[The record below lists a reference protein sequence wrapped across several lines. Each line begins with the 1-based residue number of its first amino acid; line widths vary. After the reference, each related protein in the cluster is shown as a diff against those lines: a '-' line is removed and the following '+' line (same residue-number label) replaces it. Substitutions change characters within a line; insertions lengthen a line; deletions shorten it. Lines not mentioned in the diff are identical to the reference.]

1 MSSTSQPAE
10 LQNDP
15 APNAGERPT
24 DPKAILQQL
33 ERILTSTVFRNS
45 KRCAMLLRFAVTE
58 TLAGRADTLKERTI
72 GMAVFGRAA
81 TYDTSEDP
89 VVRISAAEVRKR
101 IAQFYH
107 VSGHEEEI
115 RIELPTGSYV
125 PQFLAAAGAKFRE
138 ARAPDVSTLLP
149 SNASSEVAKG
159 RNLARTGIAA
169 AILAIVMLGGLAYRA
184 LSVSAEQRNPLNA
197 FWAPITSTRSV
208 ILAGGDPV
216 LPAAAELPSF
226 GQVNQG
232 EQVAFAD
239 AAAMARVAALLGAR
253 GVQLEI
259 RRAGGLSL
267 RDLRRSPAVLIG
279 EMSNTWTRELEGE
292 QGLRYVFT
300 WDLTK
305 PAVELN
311 DRQTGKPLW
320 VLALNT
326 PYASL
331 KEDRAII
338 TRMIDPSTEHA
349 VLILAGCGRDGTTAA
364 SEFVSDP
371 KYLNELAAHAPK
383 GWSTRNLQVVIA
395 TDLIRGNSGPP
406 RIVATHY
413 W

>member
-1 MSSTSQPAE
+1 
-10 LQNDP
+10 
-15 APNAGERPT
+15 
-24 DPKAILQQL
+24 
-33 ERILTSTVFRNS
+33 
-45 KRCAMLLRFAVTE
+45 
-58 TLAGRADTLKERTI
+58 
-72 GMAVFGRAA
+72 
-81 TYDTSEDP
+81 
-89 VVRISAAEVRKR
+89 
-101 IAQFYH
+101 
-107 VSGHEEEI
+107 
-115 RIELPTGSYV
+115 
-125 PQFLAAAGAKFRE
+125 
-138 ARAPDVSTLLP
+138 
-149 SNASSEVAKG
+149 VAKG
-159 RNLARTGIAA
+159 RNLARTAIAA
-169 AILAIVMLGGLAYRA
+169 AILAIVLMGGLAYRA

-208 ILAGGDPV
+208 ILAGGDPG
-216 LPAAAELPSF
+216 LPPAAELPSF
-226 GQVNQG
+226 GQVNQS

-239 AAAMARVAALLGAR
+239 AAAMTRVAALLGAR

-320 VLALNT
+320 VLELNT

-338 TRMIDPSTEHA
+338 TRMIDPSTEHT

-371 KYLNELAAHAPK
+371 KYLNELAAKAPK
-383 GWSTRNLQVVIA
+383 GWSARNLQVVIA